1 MSSTSIQRQFSQMIP
16 TPAIDNQK
24 AVSANSEFSDGAG
37 FNSTESTVALRSFQQ
52 KQFFASQ
59 SSHILH
65 SLGAQI
71 GAEMRSNVLHKSSP
85 YGFSNGLV
93 NGALGLIGNNMQL
106 SRPAASES
114 FLSPNIYAS
123 SPKPLQQ
130 NIERQHHHS
139 RMPSN
144 ISFFKDKQC
153 CRFIFASL
161 VSTHVVSFHCIYDVA
176 SVIP

>member
-1 MSSTSIQRQFSQMIP
+1 MIP